1 MAVATAT
8 VRVQKEWVGIQ
19 AGKQAVPDGRRR
31 NYVGVLTVMELGH
44 KARGLLKRKEAKPR
58 KNAKQKR
65 V

>member
-19 AGKQAVPDGRRR
+19 AGKQAVPDGRR
-31 NYVGVLTVMELGH
+31 NQVGVLTVREEGH
-44 KARGLLKRKEAKPR
+44 KARGLLKGKEAKPR